1 MKKYLLT
8 GVMALMGFMAS
19 AQFTVTTDLDFSGDE
34 DFEFSSLTDNMS
46 ALYSFSDGFMVGI
59 TMADA
64 TADSVY
70 FDANGDVTSVVEGA
84 GVAAEMQLAVRYYY
98 NDNVYL
104 SLTTPWSV
112 DENLITDNS
121 AFDFARIGAGY
132 SFNVWNNINVEPNY
146 SMYISSW
153 ENMATGETSRRGK
166 FTLGVSASF

>member
-84 GVAAEMQLAVRYYY
+84 GVAAEMQL
-98 NDNVYL
+98 
-104 SLTTPWSV
+104 
-112 DENLITDNS
+112 
-121 AFDFARIGAGY
+121 
-132 SFNVWNNINVEPNY
+132 
-146 SMYISSW
+146 
-153 ENMATGETSRRGK
+153 
-166 FTLGVSASF
+166 